1 MFRIK
6 AILRYDCENLF
17 DLSPLE
23 TDIALENQ
31 VDERDRIISRVRK
44 SEAGEM
50 RYRCKKFHMDASIA

>member
-6 AILRYDCENLF
+6 PILRYDCENLF

-31 VDERDRIISRVRK
+31 VTNEIVLFLGYVRAKLARRDIVVRSSIWTRV
-44 SEAGEM
+44 
-50 RYRCKKFHMDASIA
+50 